1 MPSSPSRL
9 ARCSPR
15 RRSSSCD
22 GTGSSPQRQRFD
34 GGRGTCTKS
43 CWQLAATSASV
54 RATRGVGSDVNE
66 RDEEL
71 PVSARSRG
79 ESGMPV
85 DGSLMACSQ
94 HTFRAGELEEG
105 PEESELQDADR
116 PLGEIILGPGP
127 LKDRVLLMA

>member
-1 MPSSPSRL
+1 MLLSPP
-9 ARCSPR
+9 ACWPCGACAAVAAVATPR
-15 RRSSSCD
+15 
-22 GTGSSPQRQRFD
+22 TG
-34 GGRGTCTKS
+34 G
-43 CWQLAATSASV
+43 
-54 RATRGVGSDVNE
+54 
-66 RDEEL
+66 
-71 PVSARSRG
+71 
-79 ESGMPV
+79 SGMPV